1 MYATSSMIMEPS
13 DKLFAFNLI
22 KNLYPSPKPFTFDL
36 SPFTSYIYGMKI
48 IPFESVGELL
58 FTDERQE
65 LRDKVGGEY
74 QPGVNDFEGFREY
87 YDFFPL
93 SDLLIYYDE
102 ADRVNA
108 FEFFSAGPE
117 FKDIDLLA
125 ETYGKLIELFTHFD
139 PELVIED
146 SGFDAPGL
154 GIGVH
159 TPDTEDE
166 NDIPESVIIYKRG
179 YYDEE

>member
-1 MYATSSMIMEPS
+1 MH
-13 DKLFAFNLI
+13 LF
-22 KNLYPSPKPFTFDL
+22 PFTFNCYL
-36 SPFTSYIYGMKI
+36 CRMKI

-74 QPGVNDFEGFREY
+74 QPGVNDFEGFKEY

-117 FKDIDLLA
+117 FRDIDILA
-125 ETYGKLIELFTHFD
+125 ETYSKLIELFTHFD
-139 PELVIED
+139 PELEVEETGID
-146 SGFDAPGL
+146 SAKF
-154 GIGVH
+154 GIGIH
-159 TPDTEDE
+159 APDSEDE
-166 NDIPESVIIYKRG
+166 NDVPESVIIYKQG